1 MENQKAKTFYHNLRD
16 NIINTVCGNF
26 RDTGYFFEH
35 YNQDLDGKGRGNHPF
50 SKNTQFILIIF
61 YLRWMDFY
69 NYSNNIREIL
79 I

>member
-35 YNQDLDGKGRGNHPF
+35 YNQDLDGKGHGNHPF
-50 SKNTQFILIIF
+50 SKN
-61 YLRWMDFY
+61 
-69 NYSNNIREIL
+69 S
-79 I
+79 